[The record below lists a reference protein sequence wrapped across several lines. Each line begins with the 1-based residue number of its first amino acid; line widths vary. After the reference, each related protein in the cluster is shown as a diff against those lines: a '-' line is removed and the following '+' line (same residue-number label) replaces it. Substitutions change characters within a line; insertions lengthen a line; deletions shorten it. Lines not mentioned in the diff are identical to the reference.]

1 LYITEIKIKKQFE
14 ASGYHFIALAA
25 LALLGFWPTYF
36 SKFFNGTADFK
47 FYFHFHATVITL
59 WVALLITQ
67 PILIRRKQL
76 KWHRLIGK
84 FSYILIPL
92 IFISVI
98 LVAHSRHS
106 ASEKNLDIQFFVP
119 FKDLVI
125 LATAYSIAIINRH
138 NIDLHARGM
147 IVCGLVFI
155 EPALSRFID
164 YAIAPF
170 PTAYFLTIS
179 IVFSLLIVLIF
190 LERNQKRGR
199 WIFPMTLG
207 LYIFMHAIILFEVH
221 IAPWVTFSKWFAALP
236 LT

>member
-1 LYITEIKIKKQFE
+1 MASEVKKRFKN
-14 ASGYHFIALAA
+14 SGYYFIALAA

-47 FYFHFHATVITL
+47 FYFHFHATVISL
-59 WVALLITQ
+59 WVASLIVQ
-67 PILIRRKQL
+67 PILIKRKQL

-84 FSYILIPL
+84 FSYFLIPL
-92 IFISVI
+92 IFVSVV

-106 ASEKNLDIQFFVP
+106 VSEKDLDLQLFVP

-125 LATAYSIAIINRH
+125 LAAAYPLAIIHRH

-164 YAIAPF
+164 YAITPF
-170 PTAYFLTIS
+170 PTAYFLTITV
-179 IVFSLLIVLIF
+179 VFSLLVMLIF

-207 LYIFMHAIILFEVH
+207 LYIIMHGIILFEVH
-221 IAPWVTFSKWFAALP
+221 IAPWMAFSKWFASLP

>member
-1 LYITEIKIKKQFE
+1 MASEVKQRFE
-14 ASGYHFIALAA
+14 VSGYYFIVLAA

-47 FYFHFHATVITL
+47 FYFHFHVAVITL
-59 WVALLITQ
+59 WVASLITQ

-125 LATAYSIAIINRH
+125 LVTAYSIAIINRH

-179 IVFSLLIVLIF
+179 VVFSLLIALIF

-207 LYIFMHAIILFEVH
+207 LYIIMHAIILFEVH
-221 IAPWVTFSKWFAALP
+221 IAPWVTFSEWFAALP

>member
-1 LYITEIKIKKQFE
+1 MANEVKQRFE
-14 ASGYHFIALAA
+14 VSGYYFIALAG

-47 FYFHFHATVITL
+47 FYFHFHVTVISL
-59 WVALLITQ
+59 WIASLITQ

-84 FSYILIPL
+84 LSYVLIPL
-92 IFISVI
+92 IIVSVI

-106 ASEKNLDIQFFVP
+106 VTEENLDIQLFVP

-155 EPALSRFID
+155 EPALIRLIG
-164 YAIAPF
+164 YAISPF
-170 PTAYFLTIS
+170 PMAYFLTIA
-179 IVFSLLIVLIF
+179 IVFSLLIALIF
-190 LERNQKRGR
+190 LERNQRKGR

-207 LYIFMHAIILFEVH
+207 LYVIMHSVILFEVH
-221 IAPWVTFSKWFAALP
+221 IAPWMAFSKWFASLP